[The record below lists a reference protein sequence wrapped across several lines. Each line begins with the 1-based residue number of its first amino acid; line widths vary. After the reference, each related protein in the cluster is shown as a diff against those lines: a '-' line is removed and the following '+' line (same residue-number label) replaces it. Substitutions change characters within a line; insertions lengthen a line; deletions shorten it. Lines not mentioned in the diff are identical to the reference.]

1 MPFALGRA
9 VGENAFTRA
18 VDRITDVVGRGV
30 AWLAVIMTLIGAYN
44 AIVRYLGRF
53 FGWNLSSNL
62 YLELQWYL
70 FSVIFLLGAAYAL
83 KEDSHV
89 RVDILFQK
97 MDRRAQARTNVLG
110 SIFLLLP
117 FSLFTLWVSWP
128 SVRNS
133 FAVREASPD
142 PGGLARYPLKALI
155 LVCFALLLLQGLSE
169 LIKEWHIWRHGTGEE
184 EPDAGDGEEVLV

>member
-1 MPFALGRA
+1 MTDK
-9 VGENAFTRA
+9 VGSA
-18 VDRITDVVGRGV
+18 V
-30 AWLAVIMTLIGAYN
+30 AWLAIVMTAIGAYN
-44 AIVRYLGRF
+44 ALVRYAGRF

-89 RVDILFQK
+89 RVDILFARLS
-97 MDRRAQARTNVLG
+97 RRAQARTNVLG
-110 SIFLLLP
+110 SIFLLIP
-117 FSLFTLWVSWP
+117 FSIFVLWVSWP

-155 LVCFALLLLQGLSE
+155 LVSFALLLLQAISE
-169 LIKEWHIWRHGTGEE
+169 LIKEWRIWRGPDDSSATGT
-184 EPDAGDGEEVLV
+184 EEVAS